1 MPSCVQD
8 SAVVTEIN
16 DLIDANPRDSVFCFG
31 KTGKSFQSNVMSK
44 FMALCKLVSRS
55 KGSMW
60 FEYMAI
66 QLALSCEQQNL
77 GQNCPSVQCSGQGVG
92 STSSR
97 IQNERAIHVMMTACI
112 MAAPAYP
119 LPWWIMRLYLDS
131 GRLLTK
137 IWQCLF
143 LMKLQ
148 GGACTCQAISKVEP
162 PKDHWDANIE
172 SAFWSLLC
180 PVQRNWWKI
189 LAGWGTAIFCRG
201 FTCSQLL
208 QLCHCSHWG
217 LAVCD
222 MLHRLLRRGK
232 KDFTLVP
239 PCHCYRVVPKLKP
252 DSLTCWGLL

>member
-1 MPSCVQD
+1 MPSCVRD

-16 DLIDANPRDSVFCFG
+16 DLIDPNPRDSVFCFG
-31 KTGKSFQSNVMSK
+31 KSGKSFQSNVMSK
-44 FMALCKLVSRS
+44 FMALCKLVSQS

-66 QLALSCEQQNL
+66 QLALSCEQQSM
-77 GQNCPSVQCSGQGVG
+77 GQNCPSVQCLGQGVG
-92 STSSR
+92 NTSSR
-97 IQNERAIHVMMTACI
+97 IQNERAIHVMMTVCM

-119 LPWWIMRLYLDS
+119 LTWWIMRLYMDS

-137 IWQCLF
+137 IWRCLF

-189 LAGWGTAIFCRG
+189 LARLGH
-201 FTCSQLL
+201 SHLL
-208 QLCHCSHWG
+208 QG
-217 LAVCD
+217 LYMQPTATALSLFPLGSSSMWHVTQASQKGKER
-222 MLHRLLRRGK
+222 LHSCATLPLL
-232 KDFTLVP
+232 
-239 PCHCYRVVPKLKP
+239 
-252 DSLTCWGLL
+252 